1 MVLFVAVFHW
11 GAIGLIV
18 GNFTGTLVVYLALVL
33 YRTEQLG
40 LEFDR
45 DLFRRMQ
52 KFGMPLVPAALA
64 LWVIN
69 FVDREFVV
77 WYKGLGEAGIY
88 SAAVKI
94 ASVITFVMIAF
105 RTAWPAFAY
114 SIEDDREAKRAY
126 AFVLTYLLAFA
137 SWGALALGALAPWW
151 TKLLTAPKY
160 QGAEKGVA
168 LLAFAGVVY
177 AGYTVLAIGSGRAR
191 RTQLNWVVTGVGAA
205 ANIALNFWLIPEYG
219 WVGAAISTLAAYVVL
234 FAGMTL
240 YAQSVYPVPY
250 QWRRVVTVLGAAVLL
265 TVAPRAA
272 GLPLLPSLVCVAV
285 YPLALALLGFYLPA
299 ERARLRRRLAAP

>member
-1 MVLFVAVFHW
+1 
-11 GAIGLIV
+11 
-18 GNFTGTLVVYLALVL
+18 
-33 YRTEQLG
+33 
-40 LEFDR
+40 
-45 DLFRRMQ
+45 
-52 KFGMPLVPAALA
+52 
-64 LWVIN
+64 
-69 FVDREFVV
+69 
-77 WYKGLGEAGIY
+77 
-88 SAAVKI
+88 
-94 ASVITFVMIAF
+94 
-105 RTAWPAFAY
+105 
-114 SIEDDREAKRAY
+114 
-126 AFVLTYLLAFA
+126 
-137 SWGALALGALAPWW
+137 
-151 TKLLTAPKY
+151 
-160 QGAEKGVA
+160 
-168 LLAFAGVVY
+168 VVY

-285 YPLALALLGFYLPA
+285 YPFALALLGFYLPA